1 MSDLDESLTEQSL
14 FEKQHDAL
22 MERCGEELHWN
33 SIHKDSQAVA
43 ILEEEVRLA
52 RASNDKDVC
61 MQCADDISD
70 FSECSRGN
78 EFKALEVEMLL
89 KAAEL
94 GSPDANYRLG
104 NRYRW
109 GKDLP
114 RDYEKAYVCY
124 RKGEECDWVPIDPED
139 NRVVMEDG
147 GGEVTSEFLLA
158 ESDDD
163 IEWWLFLLENHP
175 NRSIKCGLA
184 DWYMKQGGD
193 ENRGKALK
201 LFEESA
207 NEGFEFAFFKLLE
220 FYSKGEFKDLEK
232 GRYWFEKAV
241 ELGFDEA
248 CFANELGVESL
259 QCRKLKEAADAGDCV
274 AAAKLA
280 CAYLHG
286 VYDGGNEECVCCVKD
301 LDKTRHYGV
310 MACMGDDGGQMI
322 VNILGDHKVEDQKF
336 LSEVAQEAGLE

>member
-33 SIHKDSQAVA
+33 SIHKDSQAVT
-43 ILEEEVRLA
+43 ILKEEVRLA

-61 MQCADDISD
+61 MQCADDIGE

-78 EFKALEVEMLL
+78 EFKALEIEMLL

-124 RKGEECDWVPIDPED
+124 RKGEDCDWVPIDPED

-158 ESDDD
+158 ESDGD

-193 ENRGKALK
+193 ENRGMALK

-207 NEGFEFAFFKLLE
+207 NEGFEFAFFKLIEL
-220 FYSKGEFKDLEK
+220 YSEGEFKNIAK
-232 GRYWFEKAV
+232 GRYWFERAV
-241 ELGFDEA
+241 EHGFDMA
-248 CFANELGVESL
+248 VFADALGVESL
-259 QCRKLKEAADAGDCV
+259 LCRKLKVAAETGDCV
-274 AAAKLA
+274 AAAKMA

-286 VYDGGNEECVCCVKD
+286 GYDGGDNEFVCCAKD
-301 LDKTRHYGV
+301 EIKARHYGQL
-310 MACMGDDGGQMI
+310 ACAEEEGLDMLIGLLDNFNG
-322 VNILGDHKVEDQKF
+322 KDQAF
-336 LSEVAQEAGLE
+336 LAEVAK

>member
-1 MSDLDESLTEQSL
+1 MSDLDENLTEQSL
-14 FEKQHDAL
+14 FEKRHDAL

-61 MQCADDISD
+61 MQCADDIGE

-78 EFKALEVEMLL
+78 EFKALEIEMLI

-104 NRYRW
+104 NRYRR

-114 RDYEKAYVCY
+114 RDYEKAYACY

-147 GGEVTSEFLLA
+147 GGEVTSEFLLT

-163 IEWWLFLLENHP
+163 IEWWLFLLEKHP

-193 ENRGKALK
+193 ENREKALK

-207 NEGFEFAFFKLLE
+207 NEGFEFAFFKLIE
-220 FYSKGEFKDLEK
+220 FYSAGEFKDVAK
-232 GRYWFEKAV
+232 GGYWFEKAV
-241 ELGFDEA
+241 EHGFDMA
-248 CFANELGVESL
+248 VFADALGEESL
-259 QCRKLKEAADAGDCV
+259 LCRKLKVAADAGDCV

-280 CAYLHG
+280 CVYLHG
-286 VYDGGNEECVCCVKD
+286 EYGDYDCGNYMCCPKDEVKA
-301 LDKTRHYGV
+301 RHYGRL
-310 MACMGDDGGQMI
+310 ACAEEKGLDMLINGLED
-322 VNILGDHKVEDQKF
+322 NNVEERRF
-336 LSEVAQEAGLE
+336 LSEVVG

>member
-78 EFKALEVEMLL
+78 EFKALEIEMLL

-193 ENRGKALK
+193 ENRKRTLK
-201 LFEESA
+201 LLEESA
-207 NEGFEFAFFKLLE
+207 KEGFGLA
-220 FYSKGEFKDLEK
+220 
-232 GRYWFEKAV
+232 R
-241 ELGFDEA
+241 
-248 CFANELGVESL
+248 
-259 QCRKLKEAADAGDCV
+259 Q
-274 AAAKLA
+274 KLA
-280 CAYLHG
+280 AL
-286 VYDGGNEECVCCVKD
+286 
-301 LDKTRHYGV
+301 
-310 MACMGDDGGQMI
+310 
-322 VNILGDHKVEDQKF
+322 
-336 LSEVAQEAGLE
+336 